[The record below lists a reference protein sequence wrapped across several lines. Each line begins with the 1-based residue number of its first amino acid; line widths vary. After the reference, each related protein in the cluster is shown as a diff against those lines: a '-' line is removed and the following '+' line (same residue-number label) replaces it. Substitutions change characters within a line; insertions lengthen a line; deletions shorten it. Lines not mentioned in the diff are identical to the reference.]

1 MILFSL
7 CILAGLKNEMII
19 GYIYTAK
26 ISAKIKLMMN
36 LILGCIL
43 YVTLYKYCVV
53 QGFIF

>member
-26 ISAKIKLMMN
+26 ISAKIKLMIN
-36 LILGCIL
+36 LNLAL
-43 YVTLYKYCVV
+43 YLLCDAA
-53 QGFIF
+53 